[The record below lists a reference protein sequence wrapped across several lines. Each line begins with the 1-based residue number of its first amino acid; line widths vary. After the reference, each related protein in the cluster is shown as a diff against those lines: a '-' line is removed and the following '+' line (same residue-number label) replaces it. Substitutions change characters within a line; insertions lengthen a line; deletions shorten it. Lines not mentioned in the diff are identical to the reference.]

1 MTDTNTVKLWA
12 AKGLTPGERAYQVI
26 DELTYTTGPWRVVV
40 QEAIEAACA
49 DALADAAP
57 KVEWVP
63 VDRNGWNMEPVYITD
78 GTRVA
83 ESALGYLPS
92 WATHSAKIPPRTL
105 PTPPQEAR

>member
-1 MTDTNTVKLWA
+1 MTDTNDTEKPWA
-12 AKGLTPGERAYQVI
+12 APGLPPMLRIVEIAKVAGIAPQA
-26 DELTYTTGPWRVVV
+26 
-40 QEAIEAACA
+40 AIYLEDAIKAACA

-63 VDRNGWNMEPVYITD
+63 IDRNGLSMEPVYITD
-78 GTRVA
+78 GTNVA

-105 PTPPQEAR
+105 PAPP